1 MSWLFGYPAKKQ
13 EDSTSTATT
22 STSQIDSQ
30 LGFDASTISDVSSI
44 ISTPGGLDSSRLHPL
59 AGLDKGIEY
68 LDLEDESLNAIEGSQ
83 SLLPSRGWSDDLC
96 YGAGTVYLAGL
107 TVGGAQGFLEGLGK
121 INRSDPGKLRLNTV
135 LNAVTKRGP
144 FLGNNAGVLA
154 ILYNLSCSTI
164 DGVRGKHDGFNS
176 VAAGALS
183 GAFFK
188 CTKGVKQMAYASA
201 IMAGVSGAW
210 VGFKASLGY

>member
-13 EDSTSTATT
+13 EEAPAAAP
-22 STSQIDSQ
+22 STSQIDSK
-30 LGFDASTISDVSSI
+30 LGFDPSAISDVSSI
-44 ISTPGGLDSSRLHPL
+44 ISTPGGLDASRLHPL
-59 AGLDKGIEY
+59 AGLEKGIEY
-68 LDLEDESLNAIEGSQ
+68 LDLEDESLNTIEGSQ

-96 YGAGTVYLAGL
+96 YGAGTVYLLGL
-107 TVGGAQGFLEGLGK
+107 TVGGTQGFFEGLGK

-135 LNAVTKRGP
+135 LNSVTKRGP

-164 DGVRGKHDGFNS
+164 DGVRGKHDGINS
-176 VAAGALS
+176 VAAGAIA

-188 CTKGVKQMAYASA
+188 STKGVKQMAYASA
-201 IMAGVSGAW
+201 IMAGVSSAW